1 MKYWIVIYLVPER
14 VYLAVHAE
22 VLQWL
27 QWVAGPPAPVTHGQA
42 SAPAA
47 AHVVATRHPGAT
59 EAAHGFSVTGLER
72 GVSVLLADAGL
83 GVVEWRADRRKLHA
97 SKRRMTH
104 PGRFHDFKK
113 EVR

>member
-14 VYLAVHAE
+14 VYLAVHCRS
-22 VLQWL
+22 
-27 QWVAGPPAPVTHGQA
+27 VAVASVGGRPACPGHSRAGVSTCCCSRSSYAA
-42 SAPAA
+42 S
-47 AHVVATRHPGAT
+47 GDT

-83 GVVEWRADRRKLHA
+83 GVVEWRAGRRKLHA